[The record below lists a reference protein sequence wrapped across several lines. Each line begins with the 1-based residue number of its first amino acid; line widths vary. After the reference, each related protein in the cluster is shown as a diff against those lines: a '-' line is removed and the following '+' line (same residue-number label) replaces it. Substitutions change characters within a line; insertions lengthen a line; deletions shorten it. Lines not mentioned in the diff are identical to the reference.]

1 MISKVTGPRENE
13 MTTARHILS
22 LLKSHIAGDED
33 RFLATAMQLAVHEAR
48 RATASWRRN

>member
-22 LLKSHIAGDED
+22 LLKSHIAGNALPRTRD
-33 RFLATAMQLAVHEAR
+33 AAS
-48 RATASWRRN
+48 RA